1 MDQVTPRITSRY
13 LDSFVGQV
21 VMIVGKVAQLRGDTA
36 VVDSDGNITAQ
47 LNRESHLTT
56 GNAVQLIGKVNPD
69 LSVKVMDSLD
79 LGSGA
84 AVDMGVYQALVEASH
99 RVREIHF

>member
-47 LNRESHLTT
+47 LNRVCFGQVFLVSPLSLSLRFSFTPLQKQDTRQDKTHL
-56 GNAVQLIGKVNPD
+56 A
-69 LSVKVMDSLD
+69 
-79 LGSGA
+79 
-84 AVDMGVYQALVEASH
+84 YLV
-99 RVREIHF
+99 FD